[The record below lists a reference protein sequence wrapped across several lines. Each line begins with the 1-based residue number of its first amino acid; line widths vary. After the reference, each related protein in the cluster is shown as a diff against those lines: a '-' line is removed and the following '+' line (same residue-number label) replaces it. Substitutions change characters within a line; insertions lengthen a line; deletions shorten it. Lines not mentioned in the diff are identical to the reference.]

1 VWGVRKVGW
10 GGGRGDFGPEAQK
23 MHVGQEFTGRFNP
36 FSTQLFLLWN
46 LLFGFV
52 SLYV

>member
-1 VWGVRKVGW
+1 M
-10 GGGRGDFGPEAQK
+10 GGGGDFGPEAQK
-23 MHVGQEFTGRFNP
+23 MHVGVRNFEFTGRFNP

-52 SLYV
+52 SLYVRTLW